1 VQTRKVRN
9 VAESI
14 YFKSI
19 TGVQGQEDLV
29 LRLRFGTEK
38 SPRTQ
43 QQVAEQLGL
52 SLSAVQV
59 IERTALRT
67 LRLSAL
73 GPLGEGWNGWDE
85 A

>member
-1 VQTRKVRN
+1 M
-9 VAESI
+9 
-14 YFKSI
+14 
-19 TGVQGQEDLV
+19 

-38 SPRTQ
+38 PPRTQ

-59 IERTALRT
+59 IERNALQR

-73 GPLGEGWNGWDE
+73 GPLDEGWDGWDE